1 MTRLILF
8 CSLFAACHA
17 QTDPMDASQPEDAG
31 PGGGS
36 DGGPDGGGDMASSL
50 VCTVTATTSLEAL
63 TKIVTGTGE
72 IRCGTPANLSMR
84 VCLYSKALTE
94 TLWSDLIECRDTSGS
109 GQTTLKRDISTSVA
123 AGPSRHYRTVVET
136 QVGGV
141 SQPNQTSATITA
153 P

>member
-1 MTRLILF
+1 MRSMTRLILF
-8 CSLFAACHA
+8 CSLFAACHT
-17 QTDPMDASQPEDAG
+17 QTDPMDASQPA
-31 PGGGS
+31 
-36 DGGPDGGGDMASSL
+36 DGGPDGGPDGGSDMASSL
-50 VCTVTATTSLEAL
+50 ACTVTATTSLEAL

-72 IRCGTPANLSMR
+72 IRCGMPANLSMR

-94 TLWSDLIECRDTSGS
+94 MIWSDLIECRDTSGS

-136 QVGGV
+136 QVDGV
-141 SQPNQTSATITA
+141 SQPTQTSATITA